1 MELKGSLTVKRGFEH
16 LNNARS
22 RHVPREMRPSY
33 ASLCFVSNVFLF
45 CFFFR
50 KCDKHSCSASAII
63 NLSMVSIVD
72 NNCQQI
78 ICCQHFTHQPIVFC
92 TVRSTHI
99 SLGLAV
105 QTVSL
110 FSSWAATLVSRIL
123 RMRALPLL
131 NLKKK
136 RGCSQSSRGLHV
148 ITYLSSALLC
158 FADLCRSLHFMT
170 CDICWFLLAS
180 VIRFKFLFI

>member
-1 MELKGSLTVKRGFEH
+1 MLLF
-16 LNNARS
+16 A
-22 RHVPREMRPSY
+22 SY
-33 ASLCFVSNVFLF
+33 LMFFCFV
-45 CFFFR
+45 FFR

-72 NNCQQI
+72 NLL
-78 ICCQHFTHQPIVFC
+78 
-92 TVRSTHI
+92 STLHA
-99 SLGLAV
+99 SAN
-105 QTVSL
+105 
-110 FSSWAATLVSRIL
+110 RIL
-123 RMRALPLL
+123 HCEANTYFIGSGCADSLSFFFLGCHSRFSHLAHACIPLTKSEE
-131 NLKKK
+131 N
-136 RGCSQSSRGLHV
+136 V

>member
-45 CFFFR
+45 CFFSGNVTNILAVLQPSSTCQWFR
-50 KCDKHSCSASAII
+50 
-63 NLSMVSIVD
+63 LLT
-72 NNCQQI
+72 

-136 RGCSQSSRGLHV
+136 RGFSQSSRGLHV

>member
-72 NNCQQI
+72 NLL
-78 ICCQHFTHQPIVFC
+78 
-92 TVRSTHI
+92 STLHA
-99 SLGLAV
+99 SAN
-105 QTVSL
+105 
-110 FSSWAATLVSRIL
+110 RIL
-123 RMRALPLL
+123 HCEANTYFIGSGCADSLSFFFLGCHPRFSHLAHACTPLT
-131 NLKKK
+131 KSEEKE
-136 RGCSQSSRGLHV
+136 R
-148 ITYLSSALLC
+148 LL
-158 FADLCRSLHFMT
+158 T
-170 CDICWFLLAS
+170 
-180 VIRFKFLFI
+180 V